1 MIAAG
6 TTPSARSSPWLP
18 PGNDEIV
25 GLGTAPSSQPP
36 SLGDAASLASN
47 GRSTMLAQEY
57 AAFKRELDTKGI
69 IFSFSG
75 YLSEGILYSLGEALR
90 EKMTLE
96 DADGPTV
103 RRVFSV
109 FVEQMQNI
117 IRYSAE
123 KIVGGGG
130 GAIELS
136 AGMATIGMEDKTFF
150 IVCGNTLHNA
160 DVPALKKRLDFLKGL
175 DKDAIKAH
183 YREQLREAP
192 DEGSRGATIGLI
204 EIVRRASAP
213 IEYDF
218 TALDDEKSFFC
229 LKVRI

>member
-1 MIAAG
+1 
-6 TTPSARSSPWLP
+6 
-18 PGNDEIV
+18 
-25 GLGTAPSSQPP
+25 
-36 SLGDAASLASN
+36 
-47 GRSTMLAQEY
+47 MLAQRY
-57 AAFKRELDTKGI
+57 AAFKQDLDAKGI

-75 YLSEGILYSLGEALR
+75 YVSEGILYSLGEALR

-96 DADGPTV
+96 EADGPTV

-123 KIVGGGG
+123 KITAGDGRS
-130 GAIELS
+130 IELS
-136 AGMATIGMEDKTFF
+136 AGMVTIGMEDKTFF
-150 IVCGNTLHNA
+150 IVCANTLRSD
-160 DVPALKKRLDFLKGL
+160 DVPVLKERLDFLQGL
-175 DKDAIKAH
+175 DKDAIKAY

-204 EIVRRASAP
+204 EIARRASAP

-218 TALDDEKSFFC
+218 APLDDGKSFFC

>member
-1 MIAAG
+1 M
-6 TTPSARSSPWLP
+6 
-18 PGNDEIV
+18 
-25 GLGTAPSSQPP
+25 LGQ
-36 SLGDAASLASN
+36 
-47 GRSTMLAQEY
+47 QY
-57 AAFKRELDTKGI
+57 AAFKRELDAKGI

-75 YLSEGILYSLGEALR
+75 YVSEGILFSLGEALR
-90 EKMTLE
+90 EKMALE

-123 KIVGGGG
+123 KVVGNAGRS
-130 GAIELS
+130 IELS
-136 AGMATIGMEDKTFF
+136 AGMVTIGMEDKTFF
-150 IVCGNTLHNA
+150 IVCGNTVRNE
-160 DVPALKKRLDFLKGL
+160 DVPKLRDRLDYLKGL
-175 DKDAIKAH
+175 DKDAIKTY
-183 YREQLREAP
+183 YREQLRETP

-204 EIVRRASAP
+204 EIARRASAP

-218 TALDDEKSFFC
+218 APIDDGKTFFC

>member
-1 MIAAG
+1 MAP
-6 TTPSARSSPWLP
+6 T
-18 PGNDEIV
+18 
-25 GLGTAPSSQPP
+25 LG
-36 SLGDAASLASN
+36 
-47 GRSTMLAQEY
+47 MEY
-57 AAFKRELDTKGI
+57 AAFKDALDSKGI

-75 YLSEGILYSLGEALR
+75 YLSEGILFSLGEALR

-96 DADGPTV
+96 EADGPTV

-109 FVEQMQNI
+109 FVEQMQNV

-123 KIVGGGG
+123 KIVANDGR
-130 GAIELS
+130 AIELS
-136 AGMATIGMEDKTFF
+136 AGMVTIGVENGKFF
-150 IVCGNTLHNA
+150 IVCGNTVHNDA
-160 DVPALKKRLDFLKGL
+160 VPRLRERLDYLKGL
-175 DKDAIKAH
+175 DKDGIKAH

-204 EIVRRASAP
+204 EIARRASEP

-218 TALDDEKSFFC
+218 AGTGSDKTFFC